1 MNYEERLMYS
11 NTIRSRGFQF
21 APRLPLA
28 VLVLLFAA
36 FPLFAQRKI
45 TIKLASLVPENTPW
59 GAAINRMATDWAIAT
74 NGEVELVVYH
84 NGVAGEEAEVLR
96 KLRMNQIQAA
106 VFTSSGLSSVMPDI
120 MTLSYPLLIRNDAEL
135 EAVLAKIR
143 PEIDS
148 DMTQNGFVTMAWARA
163 GWVKIFSRTAVFTPG
178 ELRKQKVGTSPDDL
192 KMIQAFKAMGFQM
205 VPTNLNDV
213 LVSLNAGMIDSIYQS
228 PIFVAGSQAFGVAK
242 NMSTMNLAP
251 FMGGILMNQTAWRR
265 IPERH
270 RDKLMA
276 ICKQVETGIDS
287 SIAKLEVDA
296 ISTMA
301 KYGLIINEVNS
312 QQMQEWYD
320 EMNRHESSLAGPV
333 FNKGFYDRIKA
344 IVTDYRKGK

>member
-1 MNYEERLMYS
+1 MYS
-11 NTIRSRGFQF
+11 NTIRPKGLQF
-21 APRLPLA
+21 ALKLQLA
-28 VLVLLFAA
+28 VIVLLFAA

-45 TIKLASLVPENTPW
+45 TVKLASLVPENTPW
-59 GAAINRMATDWAIAT
+59 GAAINRMATDWAVAT

-84 NGVAGEEAEVLR
+84 NGVAGDESEVLR

-106 VFTSSGLSSVMPDI
+106 VFTSGGLSSVTPDV
-120 MTLSYPLLIRNDAEL
+120 MTLSYPLLIHDDAEL
-135 EAVLAKIR
+135 EAVLSKIR
-143 PEIDS
+143 PELDS
-148 DMTQNGFVTMAWARA
+148 KMTQNGFVTLAWARA
-163 GWVKIFSRTAVFTPG
+163 GWVKIFSRTAVFGPG
-178 ELRKQKVGTSPDDL
+178 ELRRQKLGTSPDDL
-192 KMIQAFKAMGFQM
+192 KMIQAFKTMGFQV

-213 LVSLNAGMIDSIYQS
+213 LVSLNAGMIDAVYQS
-228 PIFVAGSQAFGVAK
+228 PIFIAGSQAFGVAK

-276 ICKQVETGIDS
+276 ICKQVETNIDS
-287 SIAKLEVDA
+287 SIAKLEGEA

-320 EMNRHESSLAGPV
+320 ELNRHENNLAGPV
-333 FNKGFYDRIKA
+333 FNKDFYNRIKA